1 MIYKGKFID
10 NLMILAIVI
19 CNLSQIPALFG
30 NSIIRMGYT
39 TIWILLF
46 GLLIVENEFKI
57 NIRHLYIPIL
67 FDFVCLIGF
76 VFSKNY
82 MSSALFRPVN
92 MSAFIMAVGILL
104 GTFSEERTLRKI
116 SIAYIIS
123 SIIVGGVIYF
133 TVFRGANWS
142 GSNVYLY
149 TSKNSAAQFLLVG
162 MILVFILFYK
172 NNKALSVLLIGFYVS
187 LILMMKSRTTI
198 VAMVVFLL
206 YFVFFVVESKLERN
220 IYLIIISIFVLLV
233 IFHPDIHRLIITEIF
248 LNNRTTDISTL
259 SSGRDNHWRRF
270 NEEFNNFLFF
280 GTGGT
285 YLESMPLAAL
295 MSYGILGGVPI
306 LAFSIKPLIY
316 SFRCRKDQQKKMY
329 TILVFSISVIMLVNS
344 IFEEQAPFG
353 PGVKCYF
360 LWLVFGMLIGKGES
374 NSESD
379 YYEEYTDC

>member
-1 MIYKGKFID
+1 MIYKSKFID

-19 CNLSQIPALFG
+19 CNLSQIPAMFG

-46 GLLIVENEFKI
+46 GLLIVENEFKV

-67 FDFVCLIGF
+67 FDFVCLIGLAF
-76 VFSKNY
+76 GKNY

-92 MSAFIMAVGILL
+92 MSAFIMTVGILV

-116 SIAYIIS
+116 SIAYTIS

-162 MILVFILFYK
+162 MILVIILFYK
-172 NNKALSVLLIGFYVS
+172 NNKILSVLLIGFYVS

-220 IYLIIISIFVLLV
+220 IYLIIILIFVLLV
-233 IFHPDIHRLIITEIF
+233 IFHPDIQHFIITEIF
-248 LNNRTTDISTL
+248 LNNRTIDISTL
-259 SSGRDNHWRRF
+259 SSGRDNHWRIF
-270 NEEFNNFLFF
+270 NQEFNNFLLL

-306 LAFSIKPLIY
+306 VFFSIKPLIY
-316 SFRCRKDQQKKMY
+316 SFKCRKDQQKKMY
-329 TILVFSISVIMLVNS
+329 TILVFSISIIMLVNS
-344 IFEEQAPFG
+344 LFEEQAPFG

-360 LWLVFGMLIGKGES
+360 LWLVFGMLIGKRES
-374 NSESD
+374 N
-379 YYEEYTDC
+379 